1 MITVSLDYLD
11 RRVFRKRET
20 EIILPDKSRRLVSD
34 KFAVELFDKLGFEY
48 EHKNHYKSVF
58 HSKNKAIYFLDED
71 DFEGGLQEKGA
82 LFNFTDWNEKH
93 DLLTKHIAENKSSSH
108 YTRADLAFT
117 TTENLF
123 SLVEKIDFKN
133 LLVKTYTKDKE
144 LESITAEN
152 SRMTIIFYD
161 KTKALKKVRNEDYLT
176 AFKEKFPQEQIYRF
190 EVRLKGKDTLAK
202 VPSLEAEK
210 IHLKTVATEIFQA
223 MEKRVKLPQGLKNKL
238 LGAIHEIK

>member
-1 MITVSLDYLD
+1 MINVSLDYLD

-20 EIILPDKSRRLVSD
+20 EILLPDKSRRLVSD
-34 KFAVELFDKLGFEY
+34 KFAVELFEKVGFEY
-48 EHKNHYKSVF
+48 EHKNSYKSVF

-82 LFNFTDWNEKH
+82 LFNLADWQEKH
-93 DLLTKHIAENKSSSH
+93 DLLTKHITENKCSSH

-117 TTENLF
+117 TTENWF
-123 SLVEKIDFKN
+123 SLIEKIDFKN
-133 LLVKTYTKDKE
+133 LLVKTYTKDNV

-223 MEKRVKLPQGLKNKL
+223 MDKRVRLPQGLKNKL
-238 LGAIHEIK
+238 LGAIYEIK